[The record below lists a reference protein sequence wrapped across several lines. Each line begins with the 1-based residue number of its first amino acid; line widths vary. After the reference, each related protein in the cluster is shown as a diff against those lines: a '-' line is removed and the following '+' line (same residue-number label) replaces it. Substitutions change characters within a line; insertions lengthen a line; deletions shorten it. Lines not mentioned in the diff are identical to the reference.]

1 MAGKAEVPCLPAPAR
16 RGIWFAMNAEIGT
29 RGTGLLEGAARFE
42 RAPGLLARWLAPGF
56 GKVLDQIDRGLGL
69 GSITGHLPD
78 GTTRLLGGRRP
89 GFDAVIHLR
98 SWRALVRLATNGSVG
113 WYQAWE
119 AGEWDSPDLV
129 PVFAVFGQNAASLGS
144 AGRAKGFWRFAL
156 KHAHR
161 LNRNTRAGSERNIQ
175 AHYDLGNDFY
185 AAWLGET
192 MTYSSALFGADRTAP
207 LDAAQRTKIAA
218 LLDRTDIKAGQ
229 SLLEIGCGWGTLAK
243 AAAERGARVDAIS
256 LSDQQLAW
264 ARRQPGER
272 VQFLKQDYRDTCG
285 QFDAVASCEMVE
297 ALGREYWPT
306 FMDCVA
312 RNLKPGGRA
321 ALQYISIRD
330 ENFEAYAAS
339 ADFIQAY
346 IFPGGL
352 LIRTSEFRRLAE
364 ERGLDWRDQSD
375 FGRDYAETLKTWREK
390 FDLAVL
396 QGGLPRGFD
405 ERFQRLWRFYLQ
417 YCEGGFRSGSIDVH
431 QVTLVKR

>member
-1 MAGKAEVPCLPAPAR
+1 
-16 RGIWFAMNAEIGT
+16 MNAESGT

-42 RAPGLLARWLAPGF
+42 SAPGLLARLLAPGF
-56 GKVLDQIDRGLGL
+56 GKVLDQIDRGLER

-78 GTTRLLGGRRP
+78 GTTRLLGGRAA
-89 GFDAVIHLR
+89 GFDAVIHLK

-129 PVFAVFGQNAASLGS
+129 KVFAVFGQNAHSLGS
-144 AGRAKGFWRFAL
+144 AGRAKSFWRLAL
-156 KHAHR
+156 KQAHW
-161 LNRNTRAGSERNIQ
+161 LNRNTKAGSERNIQ

-192 MTYSSALFGADRTAP
+192 MTYSSALYGPDRDTP
-207 LDAAQRTKIAA
+207 LDAAQRAKIAA
-218 LLDRTDIKAGQ
+218 LLDRTGISEGQ
-229 SLLEIGCGWGTLAK
+229 SLLEIGCGWGTLAE

-256 LSDQQLAW
+256 LSDQQLDW
-264 ARRQPGER
+264 ARKQAGER
-272 VQFLKQDYRDTCG
+272 VQFLKQDYRDTSG

-312 RNLKPGGRA
+312 RNLKPGGKA
-321 ALQYISIRD
+321 AIQYISMRD
-330 ENFEAYAAS
+330 ETFDAYAAS

-364 ERGLDWRDQSD
+364 ERGLQWRDQFD
-375 FGRDYAETLKTWREK
+375 FGLDYAETLKAWREN
-390 FDLAVL
+390 FDRAAQ

-431 QVTLVKR
+431 QVTLIKT

>member
-1 MAGKAEVPCLPAPAR
+1 
-16 RGIWFAMNAEIGT
+16 MNAESGT

-42 RAPGLLARWLAPGF
+42 SAPGLLARLLAPGF
-56 GKVLDQIDRGLGL
+56 GKVLDQIDRGLAQ

-78 GTTRLLGGRRP
+78 GTTRLLGGRAA
-89 GFDAVIHLR
+89 GFDAVIHLK

-129 PVFAVFGQNAASLGS
+129 KVFAVFGQNAQSLGS
-144 AGRAKGFWRFAL
+144 AGRAKSLWRLAL
-156 KHAHR
+156 KQAHW
-161 LNRNTRAGSERNIQ
+161 LNRNTKAGSERNIQ

-192 MTYSSALFGADRTAP
+192 MTYSSALYADKGAS
-207 LDAAQRTKIAA
+207 LDTAQRAKIAA
-218 LLDRTDIKAGQ
+218 LLDRTVIGPGQ
-229 SLLEIGCGWGTLAK
+229 SLLEIGCGWGTLALT
-243 AAAERGARVDAIS
+243 AAERGARVDAIS

-264 ARRQPGER
+264 ARQQAGEQ
-272 VQFLKQDYRDTCG
+272 VQFLKQDYRDTSG

-321 ALQYISIRD
+321 AIQYISIRD
-330 ENFEAYAAS
+330 EIFDAYAAS

-352 LIRTSEFRRLAE
+352 LIRTSEFRQLAE
-364 ERGLDWRDQSD
+364 ERGLEWRDQTD
-375 FGRDYAETLKTWREK
+375 FGLDYAETLLAWRRN
-390 FDLAVL
+390 FDAAA
-396 QGGLPRGFD
+396 QHGRLPAGFD

-431 QVTLVKR
+431 QVTLVKG